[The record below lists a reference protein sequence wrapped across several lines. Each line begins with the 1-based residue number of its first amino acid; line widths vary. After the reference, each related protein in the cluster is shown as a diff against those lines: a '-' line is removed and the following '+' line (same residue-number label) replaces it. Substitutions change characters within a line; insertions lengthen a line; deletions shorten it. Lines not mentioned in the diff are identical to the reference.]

1 MSINLTDELEAKT
14 KKGKLGSAKQI
25 FLEGD
30 AQTVEKE
37 IQDIN
42 SRHNDL
48 SSTVSEHTK
57 QIESNQSQ
65 ITANKSAQDEKNASL
80 DANMAKLNTR
90 DDQITELVKGV
101 TATGGASVA
110 TAVTYDNTSSQ
121 LVSATVQGAVDEL
134 QSSKI
139 DKTSISQ
146 ESGEAENKVMSQ
158 KAVSTILNA
167 AKATAFTNMYKDGER
182 NNIEDTGVYVNHG
195 TNPAILFVRVED
207 TDNKIWQ
214 YEITTVNI
222 GSPQVRIRYKEVGSG
237 WNAWVAINSLYK
249 FLQEYQDGY
258 VTTSKLEETTSKLK
272 ETTSKLE
279 VTTSKLEETTS
290 KLEEIDRFYFHKF
303 ILKQGWINVNGL
315 INNTE
320 FEGCYSFLLGVKEG
334 DVIGYTN
341 GYQYAFFT
349 KDIEFVNDSLAPLVD
364 GTKRITI
371 LNKDDIT
378 IPATCKYL
386 WISGHYQDSISK
398 DIDYLP
404 ETITINGVT
413 YNIKDGKDATIPN
426 LVDKVNALE
435 EKTKE
440 IYPKGVLKYSASN
453 KYFQFFMYRGTSN
466 LYFSITMTL
475 KTDNS
480 DEVYLNEYR
489 WTDGGLYYYVN
500 GIFERVASTI
510 INGENEMAMKFNNSI
525 DYTGGLHG
533 DERIDIDPNS
543 FAHFFADGTLIS
555 EERLS
560 KDFTIECSEFSYIQ
574 YSTLHETKGI
584 TSKEDGEH
592 PIIAHHLKHNIFKDC
607 ASFLDNT
614 VKFDIK
620 DYDYSNLKV
629 DQYHATIACVAK
641 GGATTTL
648 LPDFVVVDTSKGTNN
663 STYANN
669 SNNAKTIQW
678 NDTTGIKVLTEG
690 HFTEGLSDD
699 MKNNLSGVTAFVV
712 WDRANDSKIYRR
724 YHSLNKAITKGYT
737 LRNHQEIHFS

>member
-1 MSINLTDELEAKT
+1 MSIYLTDEIEVKT
-14 KKGKLGSAKQI
+14 KKGKMGAAKQI

-30 AQTVEKE
+30 TQTVENE

-42 SRHNDL
+42 SRHNDLSSKHESL

-65 ITANKSAQDEKNASL
+65 ITANKSAQDEKNTSL

-110 TAVTYDNTSSQ
+110 TAVTYNNTSSQ

-134 QSSKI
+134 QSSK
-139 DKTSISQ
+139 
-146 ESGEAENKVMSQ
+146 
-158 KAVSTILNA
+158 A
-167 AKATAFTNMYKDGER
+167 AKATAFTNMYKDIER
-182 NNIEDTGVYVNHG
+182 DNIEDTGVYVNHG

-222 GSPQVRIRYKEVGSG
+222 GSPQVRIRYKEVGSY

-258 VTTSKLEETTSKLK
+258 VTTSKLEETTSKL
-272 ETTSKLE
+272 EE
-279 VTTSKLEETTS
+279 TTSKLEETTS

-349 KDIEFVNDSLAPLVD
+349 KDIEFVNGSLAPLVD
-364 GTKRITI
+364 GTNRKHYTD
-371 LNKDDIT
+371 KDDIV
-378 IPATCKYL
+378 IPKTCKYL
-386 WISGHYQDSISK
+386 WISGHYQDSKSQ

-435 EKTKE
+435 EKSKE

-489 WTDGGLYYYVN
+489 WTDGGLYSYVN

-669 SNNAKTIQW
+669 SNDAKTIQW

-699 MKNNLSGVTAFVV
+699 MKNNLSGVTEFVV
-712 WDRANDSKIYRR
+712 WDRSSDSKIYRR

>member
-1 MSINLTDELEAKT
+1 MATIDEIKQQAEAVKNAT
-14 KKGKLGSAKQI
+14 KVGENTAMRVGGALAGLADIAKQ
-25 FLEGD
+25 
-30 AQTVEKE
+30 QNVE
-37 IQDIN
+37 
-42 SRHNDL
+42 L
-48 SSTVSEHTK
+48 SK
-57 QIESNQSQ
+57 K
-65 ITANKSAQDEKNASL
+65 ANKADMDVALGKKFDKE
-80 DANMAKLNTR
+80 
-90 DDQITELVKGV
+90 
-101 TATGGASVA
+101 SV
-110 TAVTYDNTSSQ
+110 VH
-121 LVSATVQGAVDEL
+121 
-134 QSSKI
+134 
-139 DKTSISQ
+139 
-146 ESGEAENKVMSQ
+146 ESGDSEELVMSQ

-167 AKATAFTNMYKDGER
+167 AKATAFTNMYKDSER
-182 NNIEDTGVYVNHG
+182 DNIEDTGVYVNHG

-207 TDNKIWQ
+207 TGNKIWQ

-222 GSPQVRIRYKEVGSG
+222 GSPQVRIRYKEVGSD

-258 VTTSKLEETTSKLK
+258 VTTSKFEETTSKLEETTSKL
-272 ETTSKLE
+272 EE
-279 VTTSKLEETTS
+279 TTSKLEETTS

-303 ILKQGWINVNGL
+303 ILKQGWISVNGL

-349 KDIEFVNDSLAPLVD
+349 KDIEFVNGSLAPLVD
-364 GTKRITI
+364 GTNREHYTD
-371 LNKDDIT
+371 KDDIV
-378 IPATCKYL
+378 IPKTCKYL
-386 WISGHYQDSISK
+386 WISGHYQDSVSK

-435 EKTKE
+435 EKSKE

-489 WTDGGLYYYVN
+489 WTDGGLYSYVN
-500 GIFERVASTI
+500 GIFERVASTMI
-510 INGENEMAMKFNNSI
+510 DGENEMAMKFNNSI

-641 GGATTTL
+641 GCATTTL

-663 STYANN
+663 STHANN
-669 SNNAKTIQW
+669 LNDAKTIQW

-699 MKNNLSGVTAFVV
+699 MKNNPSGVPVFVV
-712 WDRANDSKIYRR
+712 WDRSSDSKIYRR